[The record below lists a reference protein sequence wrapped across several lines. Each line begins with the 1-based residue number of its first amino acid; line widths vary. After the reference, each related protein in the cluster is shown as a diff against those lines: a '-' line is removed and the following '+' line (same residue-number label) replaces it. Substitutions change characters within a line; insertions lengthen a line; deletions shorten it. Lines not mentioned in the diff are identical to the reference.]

1 MAIFFC
7 KVQQMASVCEKQIQ
21 LHFTGATV
29 SQRKRQ
35 RMEATFQAVCL
46 AEDLLT
52 RKFSLH
58 FLLPN

>member
-7 KVQQMASVCEKQIQ
+7 KVQQLASVCEKQIQ

-35 RMEATFQAVCL
+35 RMEATFQVVRIS
-46 AEDLLT
+46 T
-52 RKFSLH
+52 HFSSSKRFKNLSK
-58 FLLPN
+58 L